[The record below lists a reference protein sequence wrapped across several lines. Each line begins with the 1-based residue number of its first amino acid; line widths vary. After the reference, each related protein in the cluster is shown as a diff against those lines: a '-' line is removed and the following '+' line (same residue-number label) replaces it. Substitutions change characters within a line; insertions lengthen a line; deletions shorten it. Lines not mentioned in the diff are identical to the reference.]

1 MSSTVADS
9 GLDQIAPEKQE
20 HTPVVESI
28 NTNTTAASTHS
39 RADIASQSGD
49 KDRTLWQ
56 NIKRYRKI
64 AYITLGMTSAI
75 LLYGYDNVI
84 VGTVTGMPGFQY
96 VYLLILPLLDRNF
109 QKQMH

>member
-1 MSSTVADS
+1 MASTVADS
-9 GLDQIAPEKQE
+9 GLDQIAREKNE
-20 HTPVVESI
+20 STPVVESI
-28 NTNTTAASTHS
+28 DTNTTAPSTHS
-39 RADIASQSGD
+39 RLDIASQSGD

-84 VGTVTGMPGFQY
+84 VGTVTGMPGFQC
-96 VYLLILPLLDRNF
+96 VHFLLLPSPDRKF
-109 QKQMH
+109 